1 MGLIRKRRWLRQTKE
16 AGSRSPTVLSL
27 KAFYADESR
36 SSSET
41 ISFGEHWR
49 DGAPGD
55 WTVEWVCDTGELVAF
70 YNPPPE
76 GAAAGAVLFEIL
88 GSYVSAAVPEVAMLM
103 VERDLQRLDR
113 TLDGWEQQVLSKNGM
128 DWLWS
133 RVGATPD
140 EQPPVP

>member
-1 MGLIRKRRWLRQTKE
+1 MRKRRWLRQAKE
-16 AGSRSPTVLSL
+16 GGPCPTTLSL
-27 KAFYADESR
+27 NAFYADESR

-49 DGAPGD
+49 DGKPGD
-55 WTVEWVCDTGELVAF
+55 WSVEWVCDTRELVAF

-76 GAAAGAVLFEIL
+76 GAAAGAVFFEIL
-88 GSYVSAAVPEVAMLM
+88 GSYISASVPEVAMLI

-113 TLDGWEQQVLSKNGM
+113 TLDGWEQQAMTKHGM

-133 RVGATPD
+133 RVSATPD